1 MPQGLLGSFGCG
13 KELSE
18 WVPPRLLRFVMKV
31 AVVPAPVCTAPSQAK
46 VPFAFGG
53 GGGGEVGG
61 AGGDAGVDTSIPWV
75 TASPPVE
82 VLFAVARNTSTLSA
96 GACVQPELRP
106 LSDDLALE
114 HQHETWMASRNQF
127 NAELRRPGSQAQAD
141 KWQKLYYQG
150 TDMEGRTIASDHRT
164 RLRVKPFAK

>member
-1 MPQGLLGSFGCG
+1 
-13 KELSE
+13 
-18 WVPPRLLRFVMKV
+18 
-31 AVVPAPVCTAPSQAK
+31 
-46 VPFAFGG
+46 
-53 GGGGEVGG
+53 
-61 AGGDAGVDTSIPWV
+61 
-75 TASPPVE
+75 VE
-82 VLFAVARNTSTLSA
+82 S
-96 GACVQPELRP
+96 VQPELRP

-127 NAELRRPGSQAQAD
+127 NRELRRPGSQAQAN